1 MEVVETV
8 ITIAEIA
15 DLLNG
20 IFDKDGDGQIIPQE
34 LTDILKSFNNGETGD
49 NDIEMLLSDIKT
61 SLVSDDNIAYMEN
74 VSLRLDTIDERLNSE
89 FIALND
95 CMGLIAT
102 CFLSFFA
109 FKVITW
115 FYNLLSR

>member
-8 ITIAEIA
+8 ITITEIA
-15 DLLNG
+15 DLLKS
-20 IFDKDGDGQIIPQE
+20 IFDSDGDGEIISQD
-34 LTDILKSFNNGETGD
+34 LIDVIDSFGNGEAGD
-49 NDIEMLLSDIKT
+49 NDIELLLTDIKT
-61 SLVSDDNIAYMEN
+61 SLVSDDNTAYMET
-74 VSLRLDTIDERLNSE
+74 VSQRLDTIDERLNAE

-95 CMGLIAT
+95 CIGLIAT

>member
-8 ITIAEIA
+8 ITISEIA
-15 DLLNG
+15 DLLCK
-20 IFDKDGDGQIIPQE
+20 IFDSDGDGQVIPQE
-34 LTDILKSFNNGETGD
+34 LTDVLKSFGNGETGD
-49 NDIEMLLSDIKT
+49 NDIEALLTDIKT
-61 SLVSDDNIAYMEN
+61 SLVSDDNTAYMEN
-74 VSLRLDTIDERLNSE
+74 ISQRLDTIDERLNAE

-95 CMGLIAT
+95 CIGLIAT

-109 FKVITW
+109 FKIITW

>member
-1 MEVVETV
+1 MEVVGTV

-15 DLLNG
+15 DLLKS
-20 IFDKDGDGQIIPQE
+20 IFDNDGDGQIIPSE
-34 LTDILKSFNNGETGD
+34 ITDLLETFSDGEHGN
-49 NDIEMLLSDIKT
+49 NDIESLLTDIKT
-61 SLVSDDNIAYMEN
+61 SLTADDNTAYMEM
-74 VSLRLDTIDERLNSE
+74 VSNRLDVIDERLNAE

-95 CMGLIAT
+95 CLGLIAT